1 VAGSGPNREDIRHWE
16 AGYAAGGRN
25 MKTANEIDPDRE
37 DNINWTAQF
46 LCSMMPISPHEIAYV
61 ATTIVDRV
69 TLRRVMRRAGLLG
82 EQDSALE
89 PPDTAA

>member
-1 VAGSGPNREDIRHWE
+1 
-16 AGYAAGGRN
+16 

-37 DNINWTAQF
+37 DNINWVAQF
-46 LCSMMPISPHEIAYV
+46 LCTMMPISPHEIAYV

-69 TLRRVMRRAGLLG
+69 NLRRVMRRAGLLD
-82 EQDSALE
+82 EPETSSK